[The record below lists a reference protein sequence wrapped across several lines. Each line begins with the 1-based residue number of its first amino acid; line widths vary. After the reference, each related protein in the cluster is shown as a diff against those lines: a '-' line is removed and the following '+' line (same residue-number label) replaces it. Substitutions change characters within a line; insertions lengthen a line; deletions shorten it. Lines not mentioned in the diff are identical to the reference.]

1 MVTSPLAAKGITV
14 VETFTPK
21 QTETTQRW
29 TAGLRVAGLR
39 VAGLRVAGLAVPVRT
54 KIEFSRRG
62 AARRGAARD
71 VFDLSLLLAREDAA
85 GLTLTEAER
94 ARVPDAVDR
103 ALSVS
108 FDDYVSKVTAPFD
121 SYLSLHTALHLHGLV
136 EQIPEVF
143 YVATQGRTQRATTN
157 AGTFSLH
164 HLAPEVFGGFEETPA
179 GLRLATTEKAL
190 FDFAYLAA
198 GRSRLFATLPEL
210 ELPRGFKESEA
221 RRWLRKIPSARSRT
235 LTDARLTSFLTRA
248 RAAAGTDR

>member
-1 MVTSPLAAKGITV
+1 MERAALRPYGLPRFLATHYAAHAAITQKV
-14 VETFTPK
+14 HALAGR
-21 QTETTQRW
+21 TEPQ
-29 TAGLRVAGLR
+29 
-39 VAGLRVAGLAVPVRT
+39 
-54 KIEFSRRG
+54 
-62 AARRGAARD
+62 ARD
-71 VFDLSLLLAREDAA
+71 VFDPSLLLAREDAA
-85 GLTLTEAER
+85 GLTLPQAER
-94 ARVPDAVDR
+94 AWVPDAVDR

-108 FDDYVSKVTAPFD
+108 FDDYVSEVTAPFD

-143 YVATQGRTQRATTN
+143 HVAMQGRTQRATTN

-179 GLRLATTEKAL
+179 GLRLAAAEKAL

>member
-1 MVTSPLAAKGITV
+1 M
-14 VETFTPK
+14 
-21 QTETTQRW
+21 
-29 TAGLRVAGLR
+29 
-39 VAGLRVAGLAVPVRT
+39 
-54 KIEFSRRG
+54 
-62 AARRGAARD
+62 
-71 VFDLSLLLAREDAA
+71 LLAREDAA

-136 EQIPEVF
+136 EQMPEVF

-164 HLAPEVFGGFEETPA
+164 HLAPEVFGGFEETP
-179 GLRLATTEKAL
+179 
-190 FDFAYLAA
+190 AYLAA

>member
-1 MVTSPLAAKGITV
+1 MNARDALARLRRLGVPAVRTAEAAVALGLSKPAASMTLS
-14 VETFTPK
+14 
-21 QTETTQRW
+21 RL
-29 TAGLRVAGLR
+29 AGLVT
-39 VAGLRVAGLAVPVRT
+39 PVRHGLWW
-54 KIEFSRRG
+54 IDGPIDSYRLPE
-62 AARRGAARD
+62 
-71 VFDLSLLLAREDAA
+71 LL
-85 GLTLTEAER
+85 
-94 ARVPDAVDR
+94 
-103 ALSVS
+103 
-108 FDDYVSKVTAPFD
+108 TAPFD

-143 YVATQGRTQRATTN
+143 YVATQGRTQRVTTN

-179 GLRLATTEKAL
+179 GLRLATAEKAL